1 LKILLVAPQPFFE
14 ERGTPIAVDMLART
28 LCDRGDTVDVL
39 TTHLGREDRYPAGM
53 RVLRVKPPFGP
64 SKIPPGFSLRKV
76 YCDLFIGARLL
87 RIGRRQNYDLIHAVE
102 ESSFMAWLLN
112 IFGGPDYVVDVD
124 SSMTDQIVN
133 RFRILRPVA
142 GVIRWLERLP
152 LRRARGVLVVCEA
165 LAGPPRQ
172 LCSGETMLLPD
183 VSLRTM
189 TQGPAED
196 LGETLGKGGPIL
208 MYVGN
213 LEPYQ
218 GIDLLLESFA
228 ILEKQAADA
237 RLVLIGGSDESQRHY
252 RELWTRLSGSE
263 RVRFL
268 GPRPLEALS
277 AYLEQAD
284 AVVSPRTE
292 GVNTPM
298 KVYSYMDSGRPLVAT
313 ALPTH
318 TQVLSTDEAELAP
331 PEPQAFADAMGRV
344 LSDPDHAQRLARNA
358 RARVAR
364 DHSPESFRS
373 RVTGFYAR
381 LEAGIAA

>member
-1 LKILLVAPQPFFE
+1 
-14 ERGTPIAVDMLART
+14 
-28 LCDRGDTVDVL
+28 
-39 TTHLGREDRYPAGM
+39 
-53 RVLRVKPPFGP
+53 
-64 SKIPPGFSLRKV
+64 
-76 YCDLFIGARLL
+76 
-87 RIGRRQNYDLIHAVE
+87 
-102 ESSFMAWLLN
+102 
-112 IFGGPDYVVDVD
+112 
-124 SSMTDQIVN
+124 
-133 RFRILRPVA
+133 
-142 GVIRWLERLP
+142 
-152 LRRARGVLVVCEA
+152 
-165 LAGPPRQ
+165 
-172 LCSGETMLLPD
+172 MLLPD
-183 VSLRTM
+183 VSLRSM
-189 TQGPAED
+189 TQAPAED
-196 LGETLGKGGPIL
+196 LIETLGDGGPIL

-237 RLVLIGGSDESQRHY
+237 RLVLIGGSDGSQRHY
-252 RELWTRLSGSE
+252 RELWKKLSGSE

-268 GPRPLEALS
+268 GPRPLKALS

-284 AVVSPRTE
+284 VVVSPRTE

-318 TQVLSTDEAELAP
+318 TQVLSSEEAELAL

-344 LSDPDHAQRLARNA
+344 LSNPEHGLRLAANA

-373 RVTGFYAR
+373 RVTGFYSR
-381 LEAGIAA
+381 LESSIAS

>member
-1 LKILLVAPQPFFE
+1 MKILLVAPQPFFE
-14 ERGTPIAVDMLART
+14 ERGTPIAVDMLARA
-28 LCDRGDTVDVL
+28 LCDRGDTVDIL
-39 TTHLGREDRYPAGM
+39 TTHLGRDDPYPAGM
-53 RVLRVKPPFGP
+53 RVLRVTPPFAP
-64 SKIPPGFSLRKV
+64 TKIPPGLSLRKV

-87 RIGRRQNYDLIHAVE
+87 RIGRRQTYDVIHAVE
-102 ESSFMAWLLN
+102 ESSFMAWLAN

-133 RFRILRPVA
+133 RFRLLRPLA
-142 GVIRWLERLP
+142 GLIRWLERMP
-152 LRRARGVLVVCEA
+152 LKRARGALIVCEA
-165 LAGPPRQ
+165 LAGPARHF
-172 LCSGETMLLPD
+172 CAGETMLLPD
-183 VSLRTM
+183 VSLRSM
-189 TQGPAED
+189 TQAPAED
-196 LGETLGKGGPIL
+196 LIETLGDGGPIL

-237 RLVLIGGSDESQRHY
+237 RLALIGGSDGSQRHY
-252 RELWTRLSGSE
+252 RELWKKLSGSE

-284 AVVSPRTE
+284 VVVSPRTE

-318 TQVLSTDEAELAP
+318 TQVLSSEEAELAP

-344 LSDPDHAQRLARNA
+344 LSDPEHGLRLAGNA

-373 RVTGFYAR
+373 RVTGFYSR
-381 LEAGIAA
+381 LESSIAS